1 MYPGPDGSS
10 DLPPSL
16 ATLMLL
22 LCWFPKV
29 SNDLFA
35 FATFEKVSIDP
46 VLVSGLCAC
55 GILPLRTR
63 LRLRMLCRSEKIWPA
78 CGAAITT
85 VPGLASGGGVG
96 ESDLNR
102 GWMCDSLT
110 EVC

>member
-35 FATFEKVSIDP
+35 FATFAKVSIDP
-46 VLVSGLCAC
+46 VLVSGLCA
-55 GILPLRTR
+55 
-63 LRLRMLCRSEKIWPA
+63 
-78 CGAAITT
+78 
-85 VPGLASGGGVG
+85 
-96 ESDLNR
+96 
-102 GWMCDSLT
+102 
-110 EVC
+110 